1 MEPYN
6 YPPYPPTINGPTTGK
21 PHKNYEYTFLAIDP
35 EDDDVYYDI
44 YLGGP
49 VYYKGL
55 GPYASGEEVK
65 INLSWLKQGTY
76 YIRARAVD
84 EHGNEGEWSF
94 LTVNMP
100 RNRATYYSLFLRFLD
115 SFPLLKEVIL
125 RIINPLR

>member
-21 PHKNYEYTFLAIDP
+21 PHKNYEYTFVAIDP

-44 YLGGP
+44 YWGGP
-49 VYYKGL
+49 VYLKGL

-65 INLSWLKQGTY
+65 INLSWFQQGTY

-94 LTVNMP
+94 LTVTMP
-100 RNRATYYSLFLRFLD
+100 RNRAYFNRPFLNFLQQYSYK
-115 SFPLLKEVIL
+115 FPIL
-125 RIINPLR
+125 WHILGL